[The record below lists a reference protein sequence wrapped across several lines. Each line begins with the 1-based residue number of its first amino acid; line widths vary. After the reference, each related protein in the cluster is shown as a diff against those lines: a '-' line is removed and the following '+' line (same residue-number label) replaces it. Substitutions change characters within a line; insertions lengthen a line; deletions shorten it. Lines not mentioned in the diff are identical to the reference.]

1 MPATPAYACSSSP
14 PTSPA
19 PRPTDTAPPP
29 APGWNWSRRPRRT
42 AKEEESLAQWNQA
55 QAQLDATR
63 EQVGRQVHAAW
74 LGLQAGAQRVQALQ
88 EALAASL
95 ARQDATRTGYEV
107 GHRTLLDVLHADNDT
122 AATRLAL
129 AQARSALLLHRLQ
142 LAQLAGQLDEAV
154 LRQAS
159 QALAGAP

>member
-1 MPATPAYACSSSP
+1 MLGVQLTVPLYTGGYRS
-14 PTSPA
+14 
-19 PRPTDTAPPP
+19 
-29 APGWNWSRRPRRT
+29 

>member
-1 MPATPAYACSSSP
+1 MVGVQLTVPLYTGGYRS
-14 PTSPA
+14 
-19 PRPTDTAPPP
+19 
-29 APGWNWSRRPRRT
+29 

-74 LGLQAGAQRVQALQ
+74 LGLQTGALRVQALQ
-88 EALAASL
+88 EALAASQ

-142 LAQLAGQLDEAV
+142 LAQLAGQLDEAA
-154 LRQAS
+154 LRQAG
-159 QALAGAP
+159 QVLARTP